1 MGGSLSSPG
10 RRGLKQEL
18 YNAVEAAPG
27 ETEALG
33 QEEPGS
39 GRKRRGSLEEAF
51 WARQGSECGWSAGPS
66 TPALN
71 ATFNLAPPLRP
82 LVKVPTGQVS
92 LCPSWLCTDIAPQGS
107 SLKPAGQG
115 GHAHL

>member
-51 WARQGSECGWSAGPS
+51 WARRVLSVDGVQ
-66 TPALN
+66 AL
-71 ATFNLAPPLRP
+71 LL
-82 LVKVPTGQVS
+82 L
-92 LCPSWLCTDIAPQGS
+92 L
-107 SLKPAGQG
+107 
-115 GHAHL
+115 